1 MSPLRVLLASL
12 LAAAANLLLA
22 IIAVSR
28 KGWLHPMASWAEVR
42 ALLSFGSRVHA
53 GTVASILASRLDLVT
68 LAALVPAAELGNY
81 AIGAAAGSALT
92 LLPFSASLAV
102 YPAVVQMHR
111 DAVRVVLARCVALV
125 LPFAVPV
132 VFGPGYDAAVPIGQI
147 LTFGITIRGSTAL
160 LSTILRGLSQPLA
173 AGFGDLAAL
182 PVLTVALLV
191 MVPSW
196 RGVGAAIALS
206 IAALIGFVVILGL
219 CMRSVG
225 MNWLDVGGMWQRD
238 GARARYLIR
247 RRETVPVR

>member
-1 MSPLRVLLASL
+1 
-12 LAAAANLLLA
+12 
-22 IIAVSR
+22 
-28 KGWLHPMASWAEVR
+28 
-42 ALLSFGSRVHA
+42 
-53 GTVASILASRLDLVT
+53 VT

-111 DAVRVVLARCVALV
+111 DAVRVVLARCLALVVVLILLALIVALV